1 VTKIV
6 RINLP
11 IITIDLPLNLANI
24 FQEDTNSVII
34 AEVAMKIYVHKL
46 VTSTFLKGYSTI
58 ITQTNNFY
66 YIYFFDP
73 LILLLKSI

>member
-11 IITIDLPLNLANI
+11 IVIIDLPLNLANI

-34 AEVAMKIYVHKL
+34 ADVAMKIYVHKL
-46 VTSTFLKGYSTI
+46 VTYTFLKGY
-58 ITQTNNFY
+58 
-66 YIYFFDP
+66 
-73 LILLLKSI
+73 